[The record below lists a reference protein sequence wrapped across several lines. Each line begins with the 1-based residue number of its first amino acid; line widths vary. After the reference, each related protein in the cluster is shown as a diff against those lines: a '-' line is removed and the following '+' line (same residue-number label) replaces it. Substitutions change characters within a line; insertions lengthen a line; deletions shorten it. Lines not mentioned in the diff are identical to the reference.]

1 MSIDVSLHFKEYRDN
16 KQRIEEAVYQV
27 KEIESN
33 MYNVRAVSY
42 GKLPSSNTTYT
53 DSKPIMIKLK
63 DDLMEKIEGLRKT
76 GEELEKRHLEEIYK
90 IDDDK
95 LRRVLRLYYMDCMR
109 VEDIADLMQCSVD
122 HVYKLRRIADREFN
136 KIINDIKCT
145 TNDCA
150 QCGNLILRNDLM
162 ISHDKS

>member
-1 MSIDVSLHFKEYRDN
+1 MSVDLNIHFKDYRDN

-27 KEIESN
+27 KEIESS

-42 GKLPSSNTTYT
+42 GNMPSINTTYT

-63 DDLMEKIEGLRKT
+63 DDLMKKIDALKQT
-76 GEELEKRHLEEIYK
+76 GEELERKHLGEIYK

-109 VEDIADLMQCSVD
+109 VEEIADLMQCSVD
-122 HVYKLRRIADREFN
+122 HVYKLRRIADRQLQAFIDN
-136 KIINDIKCT
+136 IN
-145 TNDCA
+145 
-150 QCGNLILRNDLM
+150 
-162 ISHDKS
+162 

>member
-1 MSIDVSLHFKEYRDN
+1 MSADLNIHFKEYRDN

-42 GKLPSSNTTYT
+42 GNMPSSNTTYT

-63 DDLMEKIEGLRKT
+63 DDLMEKIDALKQT
-76 GEELEKRHLEEIYK
+76 GEELERKHLGEIYK

-95 LRRVLRLYYMDCMR
+95 LRRVLRLYYMDCMK
-109 VEDIADLMQCSVD
+109 VEDIANLMQCSVD
-122 HVYKLRRIADREFN
+122 HVYKLRRIADRQLQAFIDN
-136 KIINDIKCT
+136 IN
-145 TNDCA
+145 
-150 QCGNLILRNDLM
+150 
-162 ISHDKS
+162 

>member
-27 KEIESN
+27 KEIESS

-42 GKLPSSNTTYT
+42 GNMPSINTTYT

-63 DDLMEKIEGLRKT
+63 DDLMQKIDALKQT
-76 GEELEKRHLEEIYK
+76 GEELERKHLGEIYK

-95 LRRVLRLYYMDCMR
+95 LRRVLRLYYMDCMK
-109 VEDIADLMQCSVD
+109 VEDIANLMQCSVD
-122 HVYKLRRIADREFN
+122 HVYKLRRIADKQFQSL
-136 KIINDIKCT
+136 IN
-145 TNDCA
+145 N
-150 QCGNLILRNDLM
+150 RN
-162 ISHDKS
+162 

>member
-1 MSIDVSLHFKEYRDN
+1 MSVDLNIHFKEYRDI

-27 KEIESN
+27 KELECS

-42 GKLPSSNTTYT
+42 NKMPSGSNTYI
-53 DSKPIMIKLK
+53 DSKPIMIKQK
-63 DDLMEKIEGLRKT
+63 DDLIEKIDIMKAY
-76 GEELEKRHLEEIYK
+76 GENLEKKHISEIRQ

-122 HVYKLRRIADREFN
+122 HVYKLRRIADRQFQTVIDN
-136 KIINDIKCT
+136 RI
-145 TNDCA
+145 
-150 QCGNLILRNDLM
+150 
-162 ISHDKS
+162 